1 MTICCAFVTPADAP
15 LADEGE
21 DDEDAAGDE
30 LAAVE
35 LLELLELQPAS
46 TAAAVSTAPG
56 ASQRFHLCV
65 IA

>member
-1 MTICCAFVTPADAP
+1 VTICCAFVTPADAAP
-15 LADEGE
+15 DDE
-21 DDEDAAGDE
+21 DDELAAGDE